1 MCTYNYIYIYIYTFF
16 GFSTCLSARRR
27 PPAPR
32 ETPAVLAPP
41 AECLVLL
48 RRRLGVLVSELWQ
61 DGKMMGTVCWKA
73 MESLGLEG
81 STLWFPVF
89 FFPQTNPLRCF
100 AGGMAICGQPQ
111 QRYEANWDLNMV
123 MYSPGEFRNIITSG
137 KFV

>member
-1 MCTYNYIYIYIYTFF
+1 MHIIIYTYIYIYICRFF

-32 ETPAVLAPP
+32 ETTAVLAPP

-73 MESLGLEG
+73 WKAMESLGLAG
-81 STLWFPVF
+81 STLWFPVVF
-89 FFPQTNPLRCF
+89 FLKPIHWGVLLGVWPSV
-100 AGGMAICGQPQ
+100 
-111 QRYEANWDLNMV
+111 ANHNKDIK
-123 MYSPGEFRNIITSG
+123 PTGT
-137 KFV
+137 